1 MKKECEIVQDLLFCY
16 CDGVAS
22 NGSKELVEN
31 HLQTCEECRQVLSDI
46 EKDKSKQENQKE
58 IDYLEK
64 INKKMKR
71 KTIATM
77 ISLIILVIFV
87 IGNLYILFSFY
98 QEGFYITIILED
110 EISSEQFENIKQLL
124 VAKCGE
130 DKIRYSSKE
139 DALNKVKEKFKDK
152 KELIDTYSIENPFK
166 ATLEVKTKGKD
177 EKEILELLENLDGIS
192 NITTNTVNSAYLWF
206 IAKLLKNIW

>member
-139 DALNKVKEKFKDK
+139 DALNKVKEKLENKSIHFKVNTGKSDRVFGNISSKQIIERLKQEGYNIDK
-152 KELIDTYSIENPFK
+152 KSLKIEIFK
-166 ATLEVKTKGKD
+166 
-177 EKEILELLENLDGIS
+177 N
-192 NITTNTVNSAYLWF
+192 
-206 IAKLLKNIW
+206 